1 MTEMRGVSDSLGSS
15 DMLRPPSGY
24 ERHFLGRFG
33 EAVIAFLGR
42 GESVG
47 RVGDADVFIVVDS
60 IELGD
65 SPLAEE
71 IGIGFHLS
79 IAPSPPN
86 HLPHWG
92 GLAPGRHVE
101 QALIPGRAAIEGEDH
116 YTFAFT
122 SAIPFD
128 ENVDGLLELL
138 KGEAGMTPGGRRAV
152 PTGVVGRSPSILTPG
167 AEGVGL
173 GALGPKDQPS
183 PQDAR

>member
-1 MTEMRGVSDSLGSS
+1 MAEMRVVSDPLGSPNV
-15 DMLRPPSGY
+15 LRPPSGY
-24 ERHFLGRFG
+24 ERHFLGPFG
-33 EAVIAFLGR
+33 ESVIAFLGR

-47 RVGDADVFIVVDS
+47 KVGDADIFIAVDS

-71 IGIGFHLS
+71 VGIGFHLS
-79 IAPSPPN
+79 MAPSPPN

-92 GLAPGRHVE
+92 GVAPGRCVE
-101 QALIPGRAAIEGEDH
+101 HALIPGRAAIEGETH

-128 ENVDGLLELL
+128 ENVSGLLELL
-138 KGEAGMTPGGRRAV
+138 KGEMGMIPGSRHAAPTEVGGRSSSITM
-152 PTGVVGRSPSILTPG
+152 TGV
-167 AEGVGL
+167 EDVGL
-173 GALGPKDQPS
+173 GALSPKDQPS

>member
-1 MTEMRGVSDSLGSS
+1 MAEMRAVSDPLGSS
-15 DMLRPPSGY
+15 NMLRPPSGY
-24 ERHFLGRFG
+24 ERHFLGQFG

-47 RVGDADVFIVVDS
+47 KVGDADVFIVVDS

-71 IGIGFHLS
+71 VGIGFHLS
-79 IAPSPPN
+79 MAPSPPN

-92 GLAPGRHVE
+92 GLAPGRYLEHR
-101 QALIPGRAAIEGEDH
+101 LIPGRAAIEGETH

-128 ENVDGLLELL
+128 ENVGGLLELL
-138 KGEAGMTPGGRRAV
+138 KGEVGIIPGGRPAI
-152 PTGVVGRSPSILTPG
+152 PTGVSGRSPSIVTPG
-167 AEGVGL
+167 VEDVGL
-173 GALGPKDQPS
+173 GAVGPKDHPS